1 MAEQGRI
8 WGWGSGRSITCYVIG
23 GIGVVAFFVAE
34 RMMGDEALLPIKLF
48 QNRTVGISSIAS
60 VILGMGLFG
69 GIACLPLY
77 LQIVKGASPTAA
89 GLLLLPMTLG
99 IMTGSIVSGQMI
111 SRTGRYRHFPII
123 GSALL
128 VISLFGFHY
137 IGAVRL
143 WKTMILMVVF
153 GVGLGF
159 NMQPLTLAVQNA
171 VNPRDIGVATSSAT
185 FTRQIGGTIGTAVFL
200 SILFGRAGPAADGLP
215 HDRPRALDFQA
226 ALKAPQGNAGANQ
239 AFISGLQ
246 SAQSG
251 GSGGAFDSALN
262 DSRSSSSIDPRLARP
277 FLVGFSEAIDLV
289 FLIGS
294 GVMAVAF
301 VVLWFLPNVE
311 PAQRIVVRRAG
322 PRGSGRRRLGGRS
335 TGGRA
340 PTSRRGRAARR
351 RTSAP

>member
-1 MAEQGRI
+1 MGLVPLLLVAEQGRI

-23 GIGVVAFFVAE
+23 GIGVVAFFLAE

-111 SRTGRYRHFPII
+111 SRSGRYRHFPII

-137 IGAVRL
+137 IGADTPL
-143 WKTMILMVVF
+143 WRSMILMVVF

-171 VNPRDIGVATSSAT
+171 VSPRDIGVATSSAT

-200 SILFGRAGPAADGLP
+200 SILFSAVPDRLQTAFRTIAPSPGLPGGAEGPA
-215 HDRPRALDFQA
+215 
-226 ALKAPQGNAGANQ
+226 
-239 AFISGLQ
+239 
-246 SAQSG
+246 
-251 GSGGAFDSALN
+251 
-262 DSRSSSSIDPRLARP
+262 
-277 FLVGFSEAIDLV
+277 
-289 FLIGS
+289 
-294 GVMAVAF
+294 
-301 VVLWFLPNVE
+301 
-311 PAQRIVVRRAG
+311 
-322 PRGSGRRRLGGRS
+322 GRRRRQPRLHLGAAGARSPAAAAARS
-335 TGGRA
+335 T
-340 PTSRRGRAARR
+340 AR
-351 RTSAP
+351 